1 MKKEMNKIQEAYE
14 EVMLNESKRGEI
26 ILKSKLSATFE
37 GNITTQ
43 PYRAVMWQKSGRWLI
58 GIDQSFEGKFNK
70 YSRVPSGWRLADLIE
85 EPISDFIWIDHGQ
98 KWGVKGMRGVIKEAL
113 THI

>member
-1 MKKEMNKIQEAYE
+1 MKALNKIQEAYE
-14 EVMLNESKRGEI
+14 EVMLNEATRGEI
-26 ILKSKLSATFE
+26 ILKSKVIATFE
-37 GNITTQ
+37 GNISTH
-43 PYRAVMWQKSGRWLI
+43 PYRAVMWQKSGKWMI
-58 GIDQSFEGKFNK
+58 GIDQSFEGKFTK
-70 YSRVPSGWRLADLIE
+70 YSRVGAGWGLSTLIE